1 MATCSCIGPGANRQG
16 ELLRLQGLEANYRR
30 ALKGRPAGPRR
41 STLQS
46 ALRRTRA
53 QIRTCRLQMRL
64 GLPATHA

>member
-1 MATCSCIGPGANRQG
+1 MATCSGIGPGVNRQG

-30 ALKGRPAGPRR
+30 ALKGLCAGPRR

-64 GLPATHA
+64 HLPATHD